1 MENKLLKVL
10 HAYHPNEDA
19 KFEKT
24 DILVYRDS
32 LILTGYEKLGE
43 PMSSFVH
50 YQFNDLNLPGIYS
63 TQIQLAEDQIP
74 VAYRN
79 AVIKNVFHC
88 ESTFVLV
95 PQSELSGINSY
106 SAYTALYSEQA
117 EKLLIDDLDS
127 IRSREFYNYPFRVYN
142 DLYFAFDNAQFFS
155 YHRPAFEVLKR
166 KSIGSECV
174 FVSIKT
180 KYMEIITFRNGDLIQ
195 CNTFQIKSSAD
206 YAEIIKRNLEQAG
219 VENSSDNIYITCVR
233 KEEKDA
239 VLDSLRSYFTQ
250 FNSKAEEVFGFPLA
264 FWEIYGDLI
273 LCS

>member
-10 HAYHPNEDA
+10 HAYHPNEDV
-19 KFEKT
+19 KFEKA

-32 LILTGYEKLGE
+32 LILTGYEKLGD

-50 YQFNDLNLPGIYS
+50 YQFNDMNLPGIYS

-74 VAYRN
+74 NAYRT

-88 ESTFVLV
+88 EPTFVLV
-95 PQSELSGINSY
+95 PQAELAGINSY
-106 SAYTALYSEQA
+106 SAYTAAYSESA
-117 EKLLIDDLDS
+117 EKLLIDDMDS

-142 DLYFAFDNAQFFS
+142 DLFFAFDNAQFFS
-155 YHRPAFEVLKR
+155 YHRPLFEVMKR
-166 KSIGSECV
+166 KSMGSEAV

-180 KYMEIITFRNGDLIQ
+180 KYTEVIVFKNGELVL
-195 CNTFQIKSSAD
+195 CNTYEIKSNSEIAD
-206 YAEIIKRNLEQAG
+206 IIKKNLAQVSIDA
-219 VENSSDNIYITCVR
+219 SSANIYITCVR

-239 VLDSLRSYFTQ
+239 IFTGLRTHFSQ
-250 FNSKAEEVFGFPLA
+250 FNTKAEETFGFPIN
-264 FWEIYGDLI
+264 FWDIYGDLI

>member
-10 HAYHPNEDA
+10 HAYHPNENA
-19 KFEKT
+19 EFEKV

-32 LILTGYEKLGE
+32 LILTGYDKMGE

-50 YQFNDLNLPGIYS
+50 YQFHDLNIPGVYS
-63 TQIQLAEDQIP
+63 TQIQLALDQIP
-74 VAYRN
+74 KAYRT

-95 PQSELSGINSY
+95 PQAELKGIDSFAAYRASY
-106 SAYTALYSEQA
+106 SEPV
-117 EKLLIDDLDS
+117 EKLLNDDLET
-127 IRSREFYNYPFRVYN
+127 INSREFYNYPFRVYN
-142 DLYFAFDNAQFFS
+142 DLYFTFENAQFFS

-166 KSIGSECV
+166 KSAGKDLV

-180 KYMEIITFRNGDLIQ
+180 KYVDVIVFKDGELVE
-195 CNTFQIKSSAD
+195 CNTFELSDYKSYNDLIK
-206 YAEIIKRNLEQAG
+206 KNLKSVDIEKDS
-219 VENSSDNIYITCVR
+219 EDIFITCIR

-239 VLDSLRSYFTQ
+239 IFEELRSDFPN
-250 FNSKAEEVFGFPLA
+250 FNQHAEEVFGFPIT
-264 FWEIYGDLI
+264 FWDIYGDLI

>member
-10 HAYHPNEDA
+10 HAYHPNEEA
-19 KFEKT
+19 QFEKA

-50 YQFNDLNLPGIYS
+50 YQFRDLNLPNIYS

-74 VAYRN
+74 TAYRS

-95 PQSELSGINSY
+95 PQTELSGINSY
-106 SAYTALYSEQA
+106 SAYSTTYSETA
-117 EKLLIDDLDS
+117 EKLLIDDLDTV
-127 IRSREFYNYPFRVYN
+127 RSREFYNYPFRVYN
-142 DLYFAFDNAQFFS
+142 DLFFAFENAQFFS
-155 YHRPAFEVLKR
+155 YHRPSFEILKR
-166 KSIGSECV
+166 KSAGTDIV

-180 KYMEIITFRNGDLIQ
+180 KYMEIIVFRNGELIL
-195 CNTFQIKSSAD
+195 CNTFEVKSNN
-206 YAEIIKRNLEQAG
+206 YAEIIKRNLSQ
-219 VENSSDNIYITCVR
+219 VSIENSSSQIFITCVK

-239 VLDSLRSYFTQ
+239 IFDSLKGHFTQ
-250 FNSKAEEVFGFPLA
+250 FNSRAEEVFGFPIA
-264 FWEIYGDLI
+264 FWDVYGDLI